1 MDIYTG
7 NDKDSI
13 VESEWFRAS
22 DAWKRIDTF
31 DLASVLYLCLYT
43 ILLVVTT
50 WNHRNAVRRLRE
62 EEANYVQQC
71 CELADQIEKEA
82 VFDPRQQ
89 APESE
94 PDSQNKHQGRRN
106 VESRL
111 IEAITKANQKK
122 DKEKDTQAGP
132 STGPSK
138 STGPS
143 DKDDVA
149 SISKLPRAKRGM
161 RHDVLEEQERIL
173 EEYIETEQAEGDP
186 EYDAVDGDEKKE
198 HEEEDTQKKR
208 RDTRDEEKKGERAE
222 KAERAEEK
230 HTDRQKKT
238 RKRET
243 DKAAGGGGAGKTA
256 VAQTQGA
263 DRSLKMEKGTQDEGG
278 AGAGGAGGHREKEKD
293 QEKTCIDNE
302 NVPTSKHRLP
312 MLTAEE
318 IHEKDVMEDV

>member
-50 WNHRNAVRRLRE
+50 WNHRNA
-62 EEANYVQQC
+62 C
-71 CELADQIEKEA
+71 EKEA

-149 SISKLPRAKRGM
+149 KHQVAPEGQARNAARCARGTGAHPGGVH
-161 RHDVLEEQERIL
+161 R
-173 EEYIETEQAEGDP
+173 
-186 EYDAVDGDEKKE
+186 DG
-198 HEEEDTQKKR
+198 T
-208 RDTRDEEKKGERAE
+208 G
-222 KAERAEEK
+222 
-230 HTDRQKKT
+230 
-238 RKRET
+238 
-243 DKAAGGGGAGKTA
+243 
-256 VAQTQGA
+256 
-263 DRSLKMEKGTQDEGG
+263 
-278 AGAGGAGGHREKEKD
+278 
-293 QEKTCIDNE
+293 
-302 NVPTSKHRLP
+302 
-312 MLTAEE
+312 
-318 IHEKDVMEDV
+318 